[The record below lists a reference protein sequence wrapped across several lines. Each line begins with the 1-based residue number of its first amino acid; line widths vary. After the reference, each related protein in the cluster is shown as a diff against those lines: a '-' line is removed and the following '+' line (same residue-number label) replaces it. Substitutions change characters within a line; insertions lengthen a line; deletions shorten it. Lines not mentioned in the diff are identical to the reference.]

1 MMKRYNVTFV
11 LDTCTITTTIDAEE
25 VLSQTKL
32 LMAAAD
38 CINADLGLWFDVMDH
53 ALDTIVEEL

>member
-1 MMKRYNVTFV
+1 MKRYNVTFV
-11 LDTCTITTTIDAEE
+11 LDACVITTTVDAEE
-25 VLSQTKL
+25 LLSQNKL
-32 LMAAAD
+32 IMYAAD

>member
-1 MMKRYNVTFV
+1 MKRYNVTFV
-11 LDTCTITTTIDAEE
+11 LDTCVITTTVDAEE
-25 VLSQTKL
+25 LLSQNKL
-32 LMAAAD
+32 IMYAAD

>member
-1 MMKRYNVTFV
+1 MMKRYNITFI
-11 LDTCTITTTIDAEE
+11 LDTCTITTTIDNESE
-25 VLSQTKL
+25 LSQKQL
-32 LMAAAD
+32 LLSAAD

>member
-11 LDTCTITTTIDAEE
+11 LDTCTITTTLDAEE
-25 VLSQTKL
+25 LLSESKL
-32 LMAAAD
+32 VMSAAD
-38 CINADLGLWFDVMDH
+38 CINADLALHFDVMDE

>member
-1 MMKRYNVTFV
+1 MQRYNVTFI

-25 VLSQTKL
+25 LLSERKL
-32 LMAAAD
+32 IMSAAD
-38 CINADLGLWFDVMDH
+38 CINADLGLGFDVMDH